1 MDKIDRK
8 IINLLQKNARASLKE
23 LSKECFISSPA
34 IAARI
39 NKLEKSGI
47 ITGYHTSVNMEKID
61 FHVKAFIQVQLE
73 PRQKQ
78 EFYPY
83 IQQIP
88 NVIECNCVTGD
99 YSEIMEVVF
108 SSTTDLDDFINTI
121 QQRFGKTS
129 TQIVFSTSVEHRGVR
144 LASSQNNLPEEQNEQ
159 K

>member
-8 IINLLQKNARASLKE
+8 IINSLQKNARASLKD

-47 ITGYHTSVNMEKID
+47 INGYHSSIDIEKIG
-61 FHVKAFIQVQLE
+61 FHVRAFIQVQLE
-73 PRQKQ
+73 PRQKD

-83 IQQIP
+83 VQSIP
-88 NVIECNCVTGD
+88 NVVECNCVTGD
-99 YSEIMEVVF
+99 YSEIMEVIF
-108 SSTTDLDDFINTI
+108 PSTTDLDNFINTI

-129 TQIVFSTSVEHRGVR
+129 TQIVFSTSVQHRGIT
-144 LASSQNNLPEEQNEQ
+144 LADANID
-159 K
+159 

>member
-8 IINLLQKNARASLKE
+8 IINSLQKNARASLKD

-39 NKLEKSGI
+39 NKLEKAGVI
-47 ITGYHTSVNMEKID
+47 NGYHSTINMEKIG
-61 FHVKAFIQVQLE
+61 FHVRAFIQVQLE
-73 PRQKQ
+73 PRQKK

-83 IQQIP
+83 VQSIP
-88 NVIECNCVTGD
+88 NVVECNCVTGD

-108 SSTTDLDDFINTI
+108 PSTTDLDDFINII

-129 TQIVFSTSVEHRGVR
+129 TQIVFSTSVQHRGIR
-144 LASSQNNLPEEQNEQ
+144 LQNDDEDNDGENE
-159 K
+159 

>member
-8 IINLLQKNARASLKE
+8 IINSLQKNARASLKD

-47 ITGYHTSVNMEKID
+47 INGYHSSIDIEKIG
-61 FHVKAFIQVQLE
+61 FHVRAFIQVQLE
-73 PRQKQ
+73 PRQKD

-83 IQQIP
+83 VQSIP
-88 NVIECNCVTGD
+88 NVVECNCVTGD
-99 YSEIMEVVF
+99 YSEIMEVIF
-108 SSTTDLDDFINTI
+108 PSTTDLDNFINTI

-129 TQIVFSTSVEHRGVR
+129 TQIIFSTSVQHRGIT
-144 LASSQNNLPEEQNEQ
+144 LDDDEA
-159 K
+159 

>member
-8 IINLLQKNARASLKE
+8 IVNILQTNARASLKE

-39 NKLEKSGI
+39 NKLERAGI
-47 ITGYHTSVNMEKID
+47 IKNYQASIDLEKIN
-61 FHVKAFIQVQLE
+61 FHVKAFVQVQLE
-73 PRQKQ
+73 PRQKP

-83 IQQIP
+83 VQAIP

-99 YSEIMEVVF
+99 FSEVMEVVF
-108 SSTTDLDDFINTI
+108 PSTADLDQFINQI

-129 TQIVFSTSVEHRGVR
+129 TQIVFSTSVEHRGVQ
-144 LASSQNNLPEEQNEQ
+144 LKAPEDNE
-159 K
+159 

>member
-8 IINLLQKNARASLKE
+8 IVNILQTNARASLKE

-39 NKLEKSGI
+39 NKLERAGI
-47 ITGYHTSVNMEKID
+47 IKNYQASIDLEKIN
-61 FHVKAFIQVQLE
+61 FHVKAFVQVQLE
-73 PRQKQ
+73 PRQKP

-83 IQQIP
+83 VQAIP

-99 YSEIMEVVF
+99 FSEVMEVVF
-108 SSTTDLDDFINTI
+108 PSTADLDEFINQI

-129 TQIVFSTSVEHRGVR
+129 TQIVFSTSVEHRGVQ
-144 LASSQNNLPEEQNEQ
+144 LKAPEDNE
-159 K
+159 

>member
-8 IINLLQKNARASLKE
+8 IVNILQTNARASLKD

-39 NKLEKSGI
+39 SKLERSGI
-47 ITGYHTSVNMEKID
+47 IKG

-73 PRQKQ
+73 PRQKK

-83 IQQIP
+83 IQNIP

-99 YSEIMEVVF
+99 FSEVMEVVF
-108 SSTTDLDDFINTI
+108 PSTTDLDDFINDI

-129 TQIVFSTSVEHRGVR
+129 TQIVFSTSVDHRGVQ
-144 LASSQNNLPEEQNEQ
+144 LSDPQE
-159 K
+159 

>member
-8 IINLLQKNARASLKE
+8 IINSLQKNARASLKD

-47 ITGYHTSVNMEKID
+47 INGYHSSIDIEKIG
-61 FHVKAFIQVQLE
+61 FHVRAFIQVQLE
-73 PRQKQ
+73 PLQKD

-83 IQQIP
+83 VQSIP
-88 NVIECNCVTGD
+88 NVVECNCVTGD
-99 YSEIMEVVF
+99 YSEIMEVIF
-108 SSTTDLDDFINTI
+108 PSTTDLDNFINTI

-129 TQIVFSTSVEHRGVR
+129 TQIVFSTSVQHRGIT
-144 LASSQNNLPEEQNEQ
+144 LDDANID
-159 K
+159 

>member
-8 IINLLQKNARASLKE
+8 IVNILQTNARASLKE

-39 NKLEKSGI
+39 NKLERAGI
-47 ITGYHTSVNMEKID
+47 IKNYQASIDLEKIN
-61 FHVKAFIQVQLE
+61 FHVKAFVQVQLE
-73 PRQKQ
+73 PRQKP

-83 IQQIP
+83 VQAIP

-99 YSEIMEVVF
+99 FSEVMEVVF
-108 SSTTDLDDFINTI
+108 PSTADLDEFINQI

-129 TQIVFSTSVEHRGVR
+129 TQIVFSTSVEHRGVQ
-144 LASSQNNLPEEQNEQ
+144 LKTPEDNE
-159 K
+159 

>member
-8 IINLLQKNARASLKE
+8 IINSLQKNARASLKD

-47 ITGYHTSVNMEKID
+47 INGYHSSIDIEKIG
-61 FHVKAFIQVQLE
+61 FHVRAFIQVQLE
-73 PRQKQ
+73 PRQKD

-83 IQQIP
+83 VQSIP
-88 NVIECNCVTGD
+88 NVVECNCVTGD
-99 YSEIMEVVF
+99 YSEIMEVIF
-108 SSTTDLDDFINTI
+108 PSTTDLDNFINTI

-129 TQIVFSTSVEHRGVR
+129 TQIVFSTRVQHREITFDHE
-144 LASSQNNLPEEQNEQ
+144 A
-159 K
+159 

>member
-8 IINLLQKNARASLKE
+8 IINSLQKNARASLKD

-47 ITGYHTSVNMEKID
+47 INGYHTSIDIEKIG
-61 FHVKAFIQVQLE
+61 FHVRAFIQVQLE
-73 PRQKQ
+73 PRQKD

-83 IQQIP
+83 VQSIP
-88 NVIECNCVTGD
+88 NVVECNCVTGD
-99 YSEIMEVVF
+99 YSEIMEVIF
-108 SSTTDLDDFINTI
+108 PSTTDLDNFINTI

-129 TQIVFSTSVEHRGVR
+129 TQIVFSTSVQHRGIT
-144 LASSQNNLPEEQNEQ
+144 LDDEA
-159 K
+159 

>member
-8 IINLLQKNARASLKE
+8 IINSLQKNARASLKD

-47 ITGYHTSVNMEKID
+47 INGYHSSIDIEKIG
-61 FHVKAFIQVQLE
+61 FHVRAFIQVQLE
-73 PRQKQ
+73 PRQKD

-83 IQQIP
+83 VQSIP
-88 NVIECNCVTGD
+88 NVVECNCVTGD
-99 YSEIMEVVF
+99 YSEIMEVIF
-108 SSTTDLDDFINTI
+108 PSTTDLDNFINTI

-129 TQIVFSTSVEHRGVR
+129 TQIIFSTSVQHRGIT
-144 LASSQNNLPEEQNEQ
+144 LDDEA
-159 K
+159 